1 MKYIDRKI
9 LFIKFF
15 ILVILFLI
23 PFSMSDYSDS
33 IVPEKITSD
42 LAFYEINTCKI
53 SLNEFLLHNL
63 NVIYQ
68 DHYKI
73 RFNNYSSIG
82 CFGQITGID
91 QIGYNFY
98 ISIGTNTIVN
108 IFLQSFIWILV
119 ISMLPVSKN
128 ITRTK
133 ISDIVLLGF
142 VSLIFCLLIY
152 SEKRYYNNYI
162 FFELDLQQ
170 QKSYIFLFIYLFT
183 ISYIT
188 KTIIENRADDLVNYL
203 PFLYLFIGVISGL
216 NFYFL
221 FIFFSFFGIKKLLIN
236 KKLRNKFYIINI
248 LIFFWSYQAVGLNF
262 YLKPDKIRGLSH
274 ADYNFLS
281 VLVWSYLI
289 IFVLIGT
296 YYFLIEKLKKIDIQ
310 ILRNNFILS
319 SALLLFFG
327 YLGSSMPFINF
338 VNYYFFG
345 QTKYGTDN
353 SNLFSINFWGESE
366 AWRGFFPSAETI
378 GEFYALT
385 ILLIFLFT
393 KRHNLLTFFGVAI
406 SLIGLYAANNKAA
419 LVALL
424 FCLFLK
430 INSNKNFNLY
440 IKLLFFSIPFFM
452 LIYFIRIEN
461 FTFSFDFLTN
471 KMIDM
476 GVSYSSLGETS
487 SSLLYLLD
495 NLETNFVFQELFS
508 IFSATAF
515 LINRSELWGLF
526 FARFNPTFETF
537 LFGTG
542 PFVLSN
548 HYGDINISSIRI
560 STGTDL
566 GFLLPH
572 SSLLLLLVFFGL
584 IGLIITL
591 IFMIYAIIKSKKIN
605 YNFYIIN
612 IFILLNLIKSDSLL
626 YFPSIVLYSIFF
638 LTSLKGSKIN

>member
-1 MKYIDRKI
+1 M
-9 LFIKFF
+9 
-15 ILVILFLI
+15 
-23 PFSMSDYSDS
+23 
-33 IVPEKITSD
+33 
-42 LAFYEINTCKI
+42 
-53 SLNEFLLHNL
+53 
-63 NVIYQ
+63 
-68 DHYKI
+68 
-73 RFNNYSSIG
+73 
-82 CFGQITGID
+82 
-91 QIGYNFY
+91 
-98 ISIGTNTIVN
+98 
-108 IFLQSFIWILV
+108 
-119 ISMLPVSKN
+119 
-128 ITRTK
+128 
-133 ISDIVLLGF
+133 
-142 VSLIFCLLIY
+142 
-152 SEKRYYNNYI
+152 
-162 FFELDLQQ
+162 
-170 QKSYIFLFIYLFT
+170 
-183 ISYIT
+183 
-188 KTIIENRADDLVNYL
+188 
-203 PFLYLFIGVISGL
+203 
-216 NFYFL
+216 
-221 FIFFSFFGIKKLLIN
+221 
-236 KKLRNKFYIINI
+236 
-248 LIFFWSYQAVGLNF
+248 GLNF

-296 YYFLIEKLKKIDIQ
+296 YYFLIEKLKKIDTQ
-310 ILRNNFILS
+310 ILRDNFILS

-353 SNLFSINFWGESE
+353 SNLFSVNFWGESE

-393 KRHNLLTFFGVAI
+393 KRHNLFSFFGVAI
-406 SLIGLYAANNKAA
+406 SLVGLYAANNKAA

-430 INSNKNFNLY
+430 INSNKNLNLY

-461 FTFSFDFLTN
+461 LTFSFDFLTN

-495 NLETNFVFQELFS
+495 NLKTNFVLQGLFS

-591 IFMIYAIIKSKKIN
+591 TFMIYAIIKSKKIN
-605 YNFYIIN
+605 YNFFIIN

>member
-170 QKSYIFLFIYLFT
+170 QKSYIFLFIYIFT

>member
-1 MKYIDRKI
+1 MKLVDRKI
-9 LFIKFF
+9 LFIKLF

-23 PFSMSDYSDS
+23 PFSISDYSDS

-73 RFNNYSSIG
+73 RFNNYSSIS

-98 ISIGTNTIVN
+98 ISIGTNTIIN

-119 ISMLPVSKN
+119 ISMLPVDKN
-128 ITRTK
+128 ITRNK
-133 ISDIVLLGF
+133 ISDILLLGL

-170 QKSYIFLFIYLFT
+170 QKSYIFLFIYIFT

-188 KTIIENRADDLVNYL
+188 KTIIENRADDFVNYL
-203 PFLYLFIGVISGL
+203 PYLYLFIGVISGL

-221 FIFFSFFGIKKLLIN
+221 FIFFSFFGIKNLLIN
-236 KKLRNKFYIINI
+236 KKLRNKFYIINL

-296 YYFLIEKLKKIDIQ
+296 YYFLIEKLKKIDTQ
-310 ILRNNFILS
+310 ILRDNFILS

-327 YLGSSMPFINF
+327 YLGSSIPFINF

-393 KRHNLLTFFGVAI
+393 KRHNLFSFFGVAI
-406 SLIGLYAANNKAA
+406 SLVGLYAANNKAA

-430 INSNKNFNLY
+430 INSNKNLNLY
-440 IKLLFFSIPFFM
+440 IKILFFSIPFFI

-461 FTFSFDFLTN
+461 LTFSFDFLTN

-495 NLETNFVFQELFS
+495 NLETNFVLQGLFS

-548 HYGDINISSIRI
+548 HYGDINISTIRI

-591 IFMIYAIIKSKKIN
+591 TFMIYAIIKSKKIN

-626 YFPSIVLYSIFF
+626 YFPSIVLYSFFF